1 MGRFEMMICPLCA
14 RSRPVYSKRWRNPEI
29 RWDFWD
35 ENSPFV
41 QIREGGGKKPGKG
54 LGSGKRGSA
63 PGAGFPTVQAFT
75 LDGANKQEQYQKAI
89 KEMIQQIRKIFE
101 IVKKYD

>member
-1 MGRFEMMICPLCA
+1 MGRFEMMVCPLCA
-14 RSRPVYSKRWRNPEI
+14 RSRPVYSKRWKDPEI

-35 ENSPFV
+35 ENSPFL

-75 LDGANKQEQYQKAI
+75 LDGAIKQGKYDQAI
-89 KEMIQQIRKIFE
+89 KNMIKQIKKISE
-101 IVKKYD
+101 IIKDYE